1 MTFSDLGLT
10 PETLRAIEDVG
21 YNEPTPIQEQAIPYV
36 LMCRD
41 VLGIAQTGTGKTA
54 GFTLPM
60 IDILAHGRAKA
71 RMPRSLILAPTRELA
86 SQVAENFKLYG
97 KYHKL
102 AMALLIGG
110 ESFREQEAALDKGV
124 DVLIATPGRLM
135 DLFDRGRILL
145 QDVKILV
152 IDEADRMLDMGF
164 IPDVERI
171 VSFLPKIRQTL
182 FFSATMDAQI
192 RKLADAFLMNPKEIR
207 VSPKTST
214 AATVKQALVIV
225 DQHDKRRALRELLD
239 KEDVRNAFIFCN
251 RKRDVGVLFRSL
263 TKHGYDAVQLHG
275 DMPQNERTIMLDR
288 FKKGDAKLMVC
299 SDVAARGID
308 ISDVSH
314 VFNFDVPSH
323 SEDYVHRIGR
333 TGRAGKEGH
342 AYTLATPEDAK
353 YVEGIEKLIGN
364 TIPRFEVDS
373 VEKADLDADDGRGRR
388 RAGGKRGGRKSE
400 RSEKP
405 RRGEDKQAPEA
416 PVAAEEPRKEEEKAA
431 AAPVPQDVPQ
441 EKPERGSETRGGDRR
456 RTERASG
463 RRNGRRRD
471 DHPAWEV
478 EEIAMPRDA
487 VAFGGHTPAFM
498 LVDPEAEGLRIR
510 AEKDRREAEAEKRRA
525 AAEARRA
532 DKEAAQAEAEE
543 KAART
548 AEAEA
553 PAGEEAP
560 AVSTDVTEAT
570 AEEPKKRRRT
580 RRPRKSEKPSQP
592 PAAAVDAA
600 VQAVDEVLNGEAE
613 GPKPPETT
621 VEPAGEPVS
630 METAPDQG
638 TQAEVAS
645 DAAEEPVTEPAGE
658 PVSTEPPA
666 EEGAEP
672 KGKTRRTRT
681 TRAKSTPAK
690 PRRTAAKKDAPADA
704 ETSEAA
710 ASAEEAAEAE
720 AEAPKKKAPARR
732 TAAKKATTAR
742 KPAAARTRKKAAPAE
757 DAAETPAAPVE
768 GEAAT
773 TATPEPAAEAEAE
786 APAKPKRTRAK
797 ASTTAKKTATR
808 KAPAKKATTTT
819 RSRKKPAADEATASE
834 AENAEAS
841 SAND

>member
-54 GFTLPM
+54 SFTLPM
-60 IDILAHGRAKA
+60 IDILAQGRAKA

-110 ESFREQEAALDKGV
+110 ESFKEQEAALDKGV

-275 DMPQNERTIMLDR
+275 DMPQNERTVMLDR

-342 AYTLATPEDAK
+342 AYTLATPEDTK

-364 TIPRFEVDS
+364 SIPRVEVES
-373 VEKADLDADDGRGRR
+373 VETADLDADEGRGRR
-388 RAGGKRGGRKSE
+388 RGAKRGGRKAD
-400 RSEKP
+400 RPEKP
-405 RRGEDKQAPEA
+405 RRSEDKQP
-416 PVAAEEPRKEEEKAA
+416 PVAAEEPRKEEET
-431 AAPVPQDVPQ
+431 AAPPAPQ
-441 EKPERGSETRGGDRR
+441 EKPDREAEVRGGDRR
-456 RTERASG
+456 RPERGNG
-463 RRNGRRRD
+463 RRNSRRRD

-478 EEIAMPRDA
+478 EEIEMPRDA

-510 AEKDRREAEAEKRRA
+510 AEKDRKEAEAEKRRA

-532 DKEAAQAEAEE
+532 EKEAAQAEAEE
-543 KAART
+543 TAAET

-553 PAGEEAP
+553 PAGEDAP
-560 AVSTDVTEAT
+560 VVSTDAAEAA

-580 RRPRKSEKPSQP
+580 RRPRKSEKPAQP

-613 GPKPPETT
+613 GPKAPETT

-630 METAPDQG
+630 MEAAPDQG

-645 DAAEEPVTEPAGE
+645 DASGESVAEPAGE

-681 TRAKSTPAK
+681 TKAKATPAK
-690 PRRTAAKKDAPADA
+690 PRRTAAKKDAPAEA
-704 ETSEAA
+704 ETGEAA
-710 ASAEEAAEAE
+710 ASADEATDAE

-732 TAAKKATTAR
+732 TAAKKTTTAR
-742 KPAAARTRKKAAPAE
+742 KSTTTRTRKKAAPAA
-757 DAAETPAAPVE
+757 DAGEKPAAPVE

-773 TATPEPAAEAEAE
+773 TATPEPAADAE

-808 KAPAKKATTTT
+808 KAPAKKATAT
-819 RSRKKPAADEATASE
+819 RSRKKPAADEAPAPE

-841 SAND
+841 SASD